1 MIIANTKLGIKD
13 LFLLIVI
20 GILSIALMFKQC
32 SEPQVITKTKDVY
45 KYKTD
50 TVYVNNG
57 YKEKYDEIV
66 KLYNKKS
73 KVTPPKTVT
82 IYKDSKPNDIV
93 IYKIP
98 DSLSLQIATLKRRIN
113 IADNYIKN
121 FPKNDK
127 LIDFKLIKD
136 SLNITTLNI
145 DGITSKK
152 EYPLYLDLYG
162 YSWYDNELHN
172 FKVKNNVINKNRFN
186 QMYLYTGYDLLK
198 QSPALGLEYYLIIN
212 KFKVGAN
219 SMLLINKDS
228 NFVLSINI
236 GYRLF

>member
-1 MIIANTKLGIKD
+1 MKLRNRD

-50 TVYVNNG
+50 TVYVNKD
-57 YKEKYDEIV
+57 YKEKYEEIV

-113 IADNYIKN
+113 I
-121 FPKNDK
+121 
-127 LIDFKLIKD
+127 
-136 SLNITTLNI
+136 
-145 DGITSKK
+145 
-152 EYPLYLDLYG
+152 
-162 YSWYDNELHN
+162 
-172 FKVKNNVINKNRFN
+172 
-186 QMYLYTGYDLLK
+186 
-198 QSPALGLEYYLIIN
+198 
-212 KFKVGAN
+212 
-219 SMLLINKDS
+219 
-228 NFVLSINI
+228 
-236 GYRLF
+236 